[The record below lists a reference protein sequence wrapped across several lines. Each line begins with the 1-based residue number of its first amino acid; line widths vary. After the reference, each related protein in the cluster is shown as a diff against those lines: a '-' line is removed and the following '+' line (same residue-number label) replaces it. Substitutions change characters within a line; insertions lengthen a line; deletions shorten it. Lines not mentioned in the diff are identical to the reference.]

1 MSGDVA
7 TVPVCIIDMACRK
20 KKKKKTSGQVQSTD
34 GSSQLTNQPF
44 DGAENIQH
52 CYCVSVSIA
61 QILIGYITAL
71 STGTQ
76 RNAVEISLIN
86 VDARCS
92 YRVVATELH
101 GAADDHDGDELPAH
115 WAISEKFPG
124 PAGPHASGFSLFL

>member
-7 TVPVCIIDMACRK
+7 AVPACIIDMACRK
-20 KKKKKTSGQVQSTD
+20 KKKTTSGRAQSTD

-44 DGAENIQH
+44 DGAENSPH
-52 CYCVSVSIA
+52 CYCISVSIA
-61 QILIGYITAL
+61 QLLIGYITGL
-71 STGTQ
+71 STGT
-76 RNAVEISLIN
+76 RRTTVEISLIN

-115 WAISEKFPG
+115 
-124 PAGPHASGFSLFL
+124 